1 MRWELS
7 CGGIGLEDW
16 AANVTLRA
24 TSPRQVR
31 LAGGRRDSGRV
42 RLRAEGVAGKAYYK
56 KSCEGRCCR
65 QSTAWLAG
73 CFRTLDCLR
82 GSGSCGEVSGRAR
95 AEQGLPRRATSVR
108 WFRAL

>member
-24 TSPRQVR
+24 TNPRQVR

-42 RLRAEGVAGKAYYK
+42 RLRAEGVAGKACARRAAK
-56 KSCEGRCCR
+56 GAAVGSQR
-65 QSTAWLAG
+65 
-73 CFRTLDCLR
+73 R
-82 GSGSCGEVSGRAR
+82 GSQVVS
-95 AEQGLPRRATSVR
+95 ECWTV
-108 WFRAL
+108 